1 MPDPLIDIRP
11 DHWAIVADILRRHV
25 PDREVWAFGSR
36 ANWNAKEYSD
46 LDLAVIGQ
54 TPLSLSVSAA
64 LADDFAESDLPFKV
78 DVVDWE
84 TTSESFR
91 KIIERDK
98 VVVQEGKGRSLG
110 MGASEWASM
119 RLGAA
124 CIKIG
129 SGATPRGGSDVYLQ
143 SGPYTLIRSQN
154 IYNDGF
160 HYDGLA
166 FIGEEHAAEL
176 ENVEVLKDDVLLNIT
191 GDSVARA

>member
-36 ANWNAKEYSD
+36 ATWNAKDYSD
-46 LDLAVIGQ
+46 LDLAIIGDS
-54 TPLSLSVSAA
+54 PLSLSVSAA

-129 SGATPRGGSDVYLQ
+129 SGATPHGGSDVYLQ
-143 SGPYTLIRSQN
+143 SGPYALIRSQN

-166 FIGEEHAAEL
+166 FIGAE
-176 ENVEVLKDDVLLNIT
+176 
-191 GDSVARA
+191 